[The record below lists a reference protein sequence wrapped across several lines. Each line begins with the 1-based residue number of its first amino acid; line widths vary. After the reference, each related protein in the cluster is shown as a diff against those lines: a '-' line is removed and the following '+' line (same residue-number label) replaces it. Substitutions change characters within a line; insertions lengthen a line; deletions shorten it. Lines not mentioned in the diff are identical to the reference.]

1 MSRKRNVRQ
10 IFGQNLRRKRETLG
24 ISQEDLA
31 EKAGLHRTYIGSVER
46 GERNVSIDNMER
58 LAVAVGSTI
67 EQLLESW
74 SREIP
79 SRSSSLRAHLS
90 EYTKISRT
98 RIQTRDRG
106 HFSRQRRQAEDSIE
120 IRRSE
125 RQENFLHDFKT
136 SAG

>member
-10 IFGQNLRRKRETLG
+10 IFGQNLRRNRETLG

-67 EQLLESW
+67 EQLLES
-74 SREIP
+74 
-79 SRSSSLRAHLS
+79 
-90 EYTKISRT
+90 
-98 RIQTRDRG
+98 
-106 HFSRQRRQAEDSIE
+106 
-120 IRRSE
+120 
-125 RQENFLHDFKT
+125 
-136 SAG
+136 